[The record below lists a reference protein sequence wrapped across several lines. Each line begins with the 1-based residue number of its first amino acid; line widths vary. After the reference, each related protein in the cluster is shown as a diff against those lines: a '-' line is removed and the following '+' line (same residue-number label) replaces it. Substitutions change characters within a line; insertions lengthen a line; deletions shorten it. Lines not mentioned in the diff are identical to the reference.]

1 MQNNIAGEKITENS
15 TSNFES
21 HTTVVDMELGD
32 DSVSLGKFKDVKSLF
47 DAYNSLQAEFTRRCQ
62 KVKEL
67 ERENERLNN
76 EITLASKSSLSIGE
90 DTEDEKLAQETSS
103 KVDDGT
109 EKLSTN
115 KSLQEQIDYYK
126 SSEYL
131 FDAINNN
138 QSVKDEIIN
147 RYLNSVQSSKPTVKL
162 ITGNG
167 QSVVTP
173 PSTPKTLVE
182 AGEIA
187 RQIFEN

>member
-21 HTTVVDMELGD
+21 HTTGVDMELGD

-76 EITLASKSSLSIGE
+76 EITLASKSSLSIG
-90 DTEDEKLAQETSS
+90 DDIEDEKLAQERSS

>member
-21 HTTVVDMELGD
+21 HTTGVDMELGD

-76 EITLASKSSLSIGE
+76 EITHASKSSLSIG
-90 DTEDEKLAQETSS
+90 DDIEDEKLAQERSS

>member
-21 HTTVVDMELGD
+21 HTTAVDMELGD
-32 DSVSLGKFKDVKSLF
+32 ENLSIGKFKDVKSLF
-47 DAYNSLQAEFTRRCQ
+47 DAYNSLQSEFTRRCQ

-76 EITLASKSSLSIGE
+76 EITSASKSSLLDGDNIEGE
-90 DTEDEKLAQETSS
+90 KVAQSS
-103 KVDDGT
+103 PLKVDDGQEELST
-109 EKLSTN
+109 EK
-115 KSLQEQIDYYK
+115 SLKEQIDYYK

-131 FDAINNN
+131 FDAISQN

-147 RYLNSVQSSKPTVKL
+147 RYLSSVQSSKPTVKL
-162 ITGNG
+162 MTGNG

-173 PSTPKTLVE
+173 PSKPKTLVE

>member
-21 HTTVVDMELGD
+21 HTTAVDMELGD
-32 DSVSLGKFKDVKSLF
+32 ENLSIGKFKDVKSLF

-76 EITLASKSSLSIGE
+76 EITSASKSSLLDGE
-90 DTEDEKLAQETSS
+90 NIEGEKVAQSS
-103 KVDDGT
+103 PLKVDDGQEELST
-109 EKLSTN
+109 EK
-115 KSLQEQIDYYK
+115 SLKEQIDYYK

-131 FDAINNN
+131 FDAISQN

-147 RYLNSVQSSKPTVKL
+147 RYLSSVQSSKPTVKL
-162 ITGNG
+162 MTGNG

-173 PSTPKTLVE
+173 PSKPKTLVE

>member
-21 HTTVVDMELGD
+21 HTTAVDIELGD
-32 DSVSLGKFKDVKSLF
+32 ENLSIGKFKDVKSLF

-76 EITLASKSSLSIGE
+76 EITSASKSSLLDGDNIEGE
-90 DTEDEKLAQETSS
+90 KVAQSS
-103 KVDDGT
+103 PLKVDDGQEELST
-109 EKLSTN
+109 EK
-115 KSLQEQIDYYK
+115 SLKEQIDYYK

-131 FDAINNN
+131 FDAISQN

-147 RYLNSVQSSKPTVKL
+147 RYLSSVQSSKPTVKL
-162 ITGNG
+162 MTGNG

-173 PSTPKTLVE
+173 PSKPKTLVE